1 MVHSLLKDLA
11 HGICG
16 SIVSRV
22 VNVEYSTTSTSSK
35 KHPVASSVHVSDDA
49 VVLAQSIADCGLVCL
64 LNALECRRT
73 ERVHAGPND
82 VTAVPVPPVVR

>member
-1 MVHSLLKDLA
+1 
-11 HGICG
+11 
-16 SIVSRV
+16 
-22 VNVEYSTTSTSSK
+22 
-35 KHPVASSVHVSDDA
+35 